1 MSGKKWRAWV
11 ATTIVLVGIYVL
23 TLLVS
28 PDLLG
33 SGIGSTIVA
42 AIAFGGVGYGG
53 VQVADS
59 WQRAKYYRPEL
70 DKNTTSEEEK

>member
-1 MSGKKWRAWV
+1 MSAKKWKAFIS
-11 ATTIVLVGIYVL
+11 TTLVLVGIYMI
-23 TLLVS
+23 TLLVE
-28 PDLLG
+28 PELLT
-33 SGIGSTIVA
+33 SGIGSTIVG

-70 DKNTTSEEEK
+70 DKEEK

>member
-23 TLLVS
+23 TLIVS

-33 SGIGSTIVA
+33 SGIGSTIIA

-53 VQVADS
+53 IQVADS

-70 DKNTTSEEEK
+70 DRIDKEEK

>member
-1 MSGKKWRAWV
+1 MSGGKRKAWI
-11 ATTIVLVGIYVL
+11 ATTSVLVGIYVL
-23 TLLVS
+23 TLFVS
-28 PDLLG
+28 PELLE
-33 SGIGSTIVA
+33 SGIGSTIIA

-70 DKNTTSEEEK
+70 DRDTEEK

>member
-1 MSGKKWRAWV
+1 MSGRKWQAWV
-11 ATTIVLVGIYVL
+11 SMTAVLVGLYIL
-23 TLLVS
+23 TLFTA

-33 SGIGSTIVA
+33 SGIGSTIVG
-42 AIAFGGVGYGG
+42 AIAFGAVGYGG

-70 DKNTTSEEEK
+70 DKEEK

>member
-1 MSGKKWRAWV
+1 MSGRKWKAWV
-11 ATTIVLVGIYVL
+11 ATTAVLVALYIL
-23 TLLVS
+23 TLLVN
-28 PDLLG
+28 PELLA
-33 SGIGSTIVA
+33 SGIGATIVG

-70 DKNTTSEEEK
+70 DKSVAEEEK

>member
-1 MSGKKWRAWV
+1 MSGKKWKAWV
-11 ATTIVLVGIYVL
+11 ATTTVLVSLYVL
-23 TLLVS
+23 TLLVA
-28 PDLLG
+28 PDILKD
-33 SGIGSTIVA
+33 GIGSTIVG

-70 DKNTTSEEEK
+70 DKGEK